1 MKLRSIFAAV
11 LALVFCLSSL
21 TVYADTSGS
30 GDGTKVTNMTAGK
43 LMFITLQ
50 ENTGLRWNVNG
61 NAEKSNVLH
70 LDTAAGSNCN
80 FRFDNIGG
88 GWYGI
93 KHIRSGGT
101 DYFADI
107 EDKSKSEGKVLHLWE
122 SNDSKVAG
130 NDHRQFAFYYI
141 GDDAHG
147 NKQYYIQNK
156 NSGLW
161 VGVED
166 TDKNGKPS
174 VHDKIIQTG

>member
-1 MKLRSIFAAV
+1 MKLRNIFCSGACTCF
-11 LALVFCLSSL
+11 LPQQSYCICR
-21 TVYADTSGS
+21 YSGS
-30 GDGTKVTNMTAGK
+30 GDGTKAHNMTTGK

-50 ENTGLRWNVNG
+50 ENTSLRWNVNG

-70 LDTAAGSNCN
+70 LDTANGSNCS

-130 NDHRQFAFYYI
+130 NDHRQFCFLLYRR
-141 GDDAHG
+141 
-147 NKQYYIQNK
+147 
-156 NSGLW
+156 
-161 VGVED
+161 
-166 TDKNGKPS
+166 
-174 VHDKIIQTG
+174 